1 MKVRVNCLAVS
12 LDGFAAGPSQDLE
25 NPLGVRGSEIFD
37 WFLRT
42 RTFRKMQGLDGGET
56 GVEDTIAARSME
68 GVGAWI
74 MGRNM
79 FGPVRGAW
87 PDESWRGWWGDEP
100 PYHVPVFVLT
110 HYERAPLT
118 MAGGTEFRFI
128 TSGITEALGLAK
140 AAAGEK
146 DVRIGGGAATV
157 REYLAA
163 GLVDE
168 LHVALSPVLLGQGE
182 SLWNDLDMHA
192 LGYVCKDVI
201 RGDRATHVMIGK
213 TSS

>member
-87 PDESWRGWWGDEP
+87 PDES
-100 PYHVPVFVLT
+100 
-110 HYERAPLT
+110 
-118 MAGGTEFRFI
+118 
-128 TSGITEALGLAK
+128 
-140 AAAGEK
+140 
-146 DVRIGGGAATV
+146 
-157 REYLAA
+157 
-163 GLVDE
+163 
-168 LHVALSPVLLGQGE
+168 
-182 SLWNDLDMHA
+182 
-192 LGYVCKDVI
+192 
-201 RGDRATHVMIGK
+201 
-213 TSS
+213 